1 MPVANQVIQETI
13 SKYRGDRARLMDI
26 LLDIQSIQGFID
38 PETRD
43 KIARSLGLSV
53 AEVKQTLSFYHFFH
67 GEFKG
72 KYTIYLNNSVIS
84 CMMGREKV
92 ARAFEEAAG
101 CRFGKVTE
109 DGLIGLFETA
119 CIGMSDQEP
128 AALIN
133 GKVFT
138 DLTTFR
144 AREIIRDMK
153 AGKEVEEMFGN
164 TYGGGQNASP
174 LIRSLVRNHIR
185 RTGPITDPEYQPGQI
200 IKSKICLMT
209 PDDVITEVKKSNLRG
224 RGGAG
229 FPTGLKWQF
238 CRQAKGEKKFIFCNA
253 DEGEPGTFKDRVI
266 LTEKPEMVFEG
277 MIIAA
282 FAIGAQEGILYLRYE
297 YKYLEQYLNNVL
309 EQMRK
314 KKLLGLYICGKKD
327 FNFDIRIQFGAGA
340 YVCGEESALIESAE
354 GKRGEPRNRPPFP
367 VEKGYLGFPTVV
379 NNVETLCS
387 AVKILQNGCEWYF
400 SLGTRE
406 STGTKVLS
414 VSGDCRYPGIYEL
427 EWGFSMKDILEMTGA
442 EDTQAV
448 QVGGPSGTLIGPD
461 EYERILCYSDLATGG
476 SFIIFNSSR
485 KLIKDVVLK
494 FTEFFIEE
502 SCGSCVPCRN
512 IPTLLKQKLQ
522 KILTGKGT
530 LEDIREIKEW
540 GKIMDI
546 NRCGLGHTAAR
557 PVLTSLKNFE
567 HLYLEKIQK
576 TDQFES
582 GFDLAEAVA
591 DSCEFVDRIPQ
602 I

>member
-1 MPVANQVIQETI
+1 
-13 SKYRGDRARLMDI
+13 
-26 LLDIQSIQGFID
+26 
-38 PETRD
+38 
-43 KIARSLGLSV
+43 
-53 AEVKQTLSFYHFFH
+53 
-67 GEFKG
+67 
-72 KYTIYLNNSVIS
+72 
-84 CMMGREKV
+84 V
-92 ARAFEEAAG
+92 ARAFEEAAES
-101 CRFGKVTE
+101 RFGEVTK
-109 DGLIGLFETA
+109 DGLIGLFDTA

-133 GKVFT
+133 GRVFT
-138 DLTTFR
+138 DLTPFR

-153 AGKEVEEMFGN
+153 AGKEVEEMYCN
-164 TYGGGQNASP
+164 TYGGGMNASP
-174 LIRSLVRNHIR
+174 QIRSLVRNHIR
-185 RTGPITDPEYQPGQI
+185 RTGPLTDPEYKPGQV

-209 PDDVITEVKKSNLRG
+209 PEDVITEVKKSNLRG

-238 CRQAKGEKKFIFCNA
+238 CRRANGEKKFIFCNA

-297 YKYLEQYLNNVL
+297 YKYLESYLENVL
-309 EQMRK
+309 DQMRLK
-314 KKLLGLYICGKKD
+314 HLLGQKICGKQD

-367 VEKGYLGFPTVV
+367 VEKGYLGYPTVV

-400 SLGTRE
+400 SLGTKE

-414 VSGDCRYPGIYEL
+414 ISGDCRYPGIYEL
-427 EWGFSMKDILEMTGA
+427 EWGFSVKDILEMAGA
-442 EDTQAV
+442 DDTQAV

-461 EYERILCYSDLATGG
+461 EFERTICYSDLATGG
-476 SFIIFNSSR
+476 SFIIFNLSR
-485 KLIKDVVLK
+485 NLLEDVVLK

-512 IPTLLKQKLQ
+512 IPTLLKLKLQ
-522 KILTGKGT
+522 KILKGKGT
-530 LEDIREIKEW
+530 LEDIREMKEW
-540 GKIMDI
+540 GQIMAI
-546 NRCGLGHTAAR
+546 NRCGLGHTAAN

-567 HLYLEKIQK
+567 HLYLEKTKK
-576 TDQFES
+576 TTQFNSE
-582 GFDLAEAVA
+582 FDLSEAVA